1 MDNFE
6 RAANARKALD
16 AGPYEALEN
25 TLDYT
30 IPTPSGEEVPG
41 VRAYPISDL
50 IADLFHL
57 AAQNQVPIAPLIEQA
72 MEHFGCDIV
81 EQAWENDDEWNSHMQ
96 HRDNLGRV
104 NNMLSM
110 HNIPANY
117 WPGIH
122 RKLGMESN

>member
-16 AGPYEALEN
+16 AGPYEALED

-30 IPTPSGEEVPG
+30 IPTPDGEEAPG
-41 VRAYPISDL
+41 VQAYPISDL

-57 AAQNQVPIAPLIEQA
+57 AAQNHVPIEPLVEEA

-81 EQAWENDDEWNSHMQ
+81 EQAWENNEEWHNKMQ
-96 HRDNLGRV
+96 DSSNLERV
-104 NNMLSM
+104 NDMLAM
-110 HNIPANY
+110 HNIPAVY
-117 WPGIH
+117 WPAIYI
-122 RKLGMESN
+122 KLGMESD